1 MIREGWIFDVYV
13 SGRDMA
19 VWMIDRDGQAHCF
32 YDSFHPSFYVGGD
45 KAELLR
51 LSEFLLAQPW
61 DAELVFTRREDLVHT
76 DPIRVLQVQV
86 KDLRFFP
93 LVVASIRSFNPDLT
107 LYNADLALPEMYLVQ
122 KKTFP
127 LAFGRFVVDDERHLV
142 NFEVDDS
149 PWALDYELPPLKRML
164 LRFAGDAWNPQD
176 RARASIEVEI
186 GGNVRVL
193 PGDKPVEMLKT
204 LRKLLVRED
213 PDLIVT
219 DWGDLFLLPRLTE
232 LAVQYKIALPF
243 DRDPSRPGPFPQP
256 YSYVPHG
263 QPVYRPSPQMLL
275 GRWHIDRTNAL
286 LTHACGLEGIFE
298 VARLTCLPVQ
308 WAARAIVDPGLHTLE
323 MATAHQWG
331 VLIPRQVESQPGA
344 PDLNVLSQRE
354 CNAIGLPPPSVQ
366 ESVAEIRFVS
376 LLPSLIERPDVFP
389 ESVNGRAGKIG
400 LQQQRRNLVPEM
412 LAPLLQK
419 QREYIDRIA
428 QMEHTASN
436 KKTGAREIY
445 RRRESGLN

>member
-1 MIREGWIFDVYV
+1 M
-13 SGRDMA
+13 
-19 VWMIDRDGQAHCF
+19 
-32 YDSFHPSFYVGGD
+32 
-45 KAELLR
+45 
-51 LSEFLLAQPW
+51 
-61 DAELVFTRREDLVHT
+61 
-76 DPIRVLQVQV
+76 
-86 KDLRFFP
+86 
-93 LVVASIRSFNPDLT
+93 
-107 LYNADLALPEMYLVQ
+107 
-122 KKTFP
+122 
-127 LAFGRFVVDDERHLV
+127 
-142 NFEVDDS
+142 
-149 PWALDYELPPLKRML
+149 
-164 LRFAGDAWNPQD
+164 
-176 RARASIEVEI
+176 
-186 GGNVRVL
+186 
-193 PGDKPVEMLKT
+193 
-204 LRKLLVRED
+204 
-213 PDLIVT
+213 
-219 DWGDLFLLPRLTE
+219 
-232 LAVQYKIALPF
+232 
-243 DRDPSRPGPFPQP
+243 
-256 YSYVPHG
+256 
-263 QPVYRPSPQMLL
+263 
-275 GRWHIDRTNAL
+275 
-286 LTHACGLEGIFE
+286 
-298 VARLTCLPVQ
+298 ARLTCLPVQ